1 MPQILSTI
9 QSPGFSVYKAP
20 QLPTKEV
27 GVSVFL
33 AGSIDMGKASEWQV
47 YLTSTFSDLPITVF
61 NPRHDDWSL
70 KWEQDISNS
79 KFKEQVM
86 WEMDRLNEVDVIA
99 LYFEPGTTSPISLL
113 QLGKYASSGKLVVC
127 CPEGFWK
134 RGNVQ
139 VICELDGVPLMKT
152 MEELEV
158 HTRKRLEEAIEKL
171 PVPS

>member
-1 MPQILSTI
+1 MSKVQPPDFL
-9 QSPGFSVYKAP
+9 VYKAP
-20 QLPTKEV
+20 QLPDKKV

-33 AGSIDMGKASEWQV
+33 AGSIEMGKASEWQI
-47 YLTSTFSDLPITVF
+47 YFTSTLSDLPITVF
-61 NPRHDDWSL
+61 NPRHDNWDLTW
-70 KWEQDISNS
+70 KQDISHL
-79 KFKEQVM
+79 KFKEQVV

-99 LYFEPGTTSPISLL
+99 LYLEPGTLSPISLL
-113 QLGKYASSGKLVVC
+113 QLGKYASSGRLVVC

-139 VICELDGVPLMKT
+139 VICELDGVLLVET
-152 MEELEV
+152 MDELKQ